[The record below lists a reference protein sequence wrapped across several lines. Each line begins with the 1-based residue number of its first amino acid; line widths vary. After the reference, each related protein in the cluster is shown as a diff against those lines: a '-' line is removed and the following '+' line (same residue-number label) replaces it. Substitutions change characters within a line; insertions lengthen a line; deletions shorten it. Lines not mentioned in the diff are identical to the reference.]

1 MQKIVT
7 HLWFDHQAE
16 DAAKFYTS
24 IFKNSKMGNIAR
36 YGDSAAAMTG
46 RPAGSA
52 MTVQFDLD
60 GQPFYALNG
69 GPIFKF
75 TEAISLVANCD
86 DQMEVDRLWGTL
98 SQGGQSGQC
107 GWLKDK
113 YGLSWQ
119 IVPTVL
125 REMMQDTNPKKTENV
140 MKALLQMTKLDI
152 AGLEQAYRKQ

>member
-52 MTVQFDLD
+52 MTVHFELD

-69 GPIFKF
+69 GPIFRF

-98 SQGGQSGQC
+98 SQGGQ
-107 GWLKDK
+107 D
-113 YGLSWQ
+113 
-119 IVPTVL
+119 
-125 REMMQDTNPKKTENV
+125 
-140 MKALLQMTKLDI
+140 LDI
-152 AGLEQAYRKQ
+152 TWRFAIFRVRRG

>member
-1 MQKIVT
+1 MPSWRVAIWRT
-7 HLWFDHQAE
+7 ITWPIRRTRICAE
-16 DAAKFYTS
+16 
-24 IFKNSKMGNIAR
+24 
-36 YGDSAAAMTG
+36 
-46 RPAGSA
+46 GSEKPPRRGYL
-52 MTVQFDLD
+52 T
-60 GQPFYALNG
+60 NG
-69 GPIFKF
+69 PSRSPNRNQN
-75 TEAISLVANCD
+75 ESLVANCD
-86 DQMEVDRLWGTL
+86 EQMEVDPLWGTL

-125 REMMQDTNPKKTENV
+125 REVMQDTDPKKTENV